1 METKPCWI
9 VTIYEG
15 ARKESLVYRR
25 FDQAVLFIETHPL
38 LMMRIQ
44 PAKFSDE
51 FRIEE
56 VEIET

>member
-9 VTIYEG
+9 IDV
-15 ARKESLVYRR
+15 ESDGKRETLVYRR

-38 LMMRIQ
+38 LTMRIQ